1 MDGMLE
7 EQAPDLPVFVE
18 GNFDAVGCQLHYC
31 KTHVS
36 NSRSQYML
44 YIIDVYTKHLGCVG
58 LG

>member
-31 KTHVS
+31 KTCQQLSVTIHVIY
-36 NSRSQYML
+36 NRCL
-44 YIIDVYTKHLGCVG
+44 H
-58 LG
+58 